1 MVLAIVVLPGW
12 LSVATNRI
20 YYARILDASTTM
32 TWGMMLYHATI
43 VHVVGVI
50 FVTILTLIFPTYF
63 LQNISLDKILAIGPS
78 NFIKESPTI
87 GFIIFGIYTLW
98 LVVGSIVSGIL
109 DTPSFLIRVV
119 GSLLRKV
126 KLAPTR
132 FIEDPIWHKALTL
145 DRDMDKKPSVQVRV
159 RMKNEDIYVGYIH
172 FYPILPDSEN
182 SKDFKLGES
191 VYYKN
196 GDLSSP
202 EQLEF
207 DDNNGGVLLN
217 TVNVNSIE
225 YLYIDKE

>member
-1 MVLAIVVLPGW
+1 
-12 LSVATNRI
+12 
-20 YYARILDASTTM
+20 
-32 TWGMMLYHATI
+32 
-43 VHVVGVI
+43 
-50 FVTILTLIFPTYF
+50 
-63 LQNISLDKILAIGPS
+63 
-78 NFIKESPTI
+78 
-87 GFIIFGIYTLW
+87 
-98 LVVGSIVSGIL
+98 
-109 DTPSFLIRVV
+109 
-119 GSLLRKV
+119 
-126 KLAPTR
+126 
-132 FIEDPIWHKALTL
+132 
-145 DRDMDKKPSVQVRV
+145 
-159 RMKNEDIYVGYIH
+159 MKNEDIYVGYIH